1 MREVKNSGTRALG
14 TNVHDTCNGVFR
26 MCFRQGDL
34 LSKSNEEN
42 YQKALQ
48 KIIPDGLVDARL
60 TVAEEPF
67 ALPHNRLFGVQT
79 LVEMK
84 AHSRTSLK
92 PDDRAREVQQN
103 TESRIKKL
111 DSDFPG
117 STFEKTYRSYGENG
131 RFLVLV
137 VGPFEDLSEDFAVL
151 VDFLARRRAT
161 RLLDQWD
168 TTPGLAL
175 ALNRKALVHKFG
187 HLASLLWA
195 RLILGR
201 FQDAVPHAPFGATS
215 NSSEFPA
222 DEDPSNL
229 TGSHRPAYRGRNVPG
244 A

>member
-1 MREVKNSGTRALG
+1 MEPLINLPSLEKI
-14 TNVHDTCNGVFR
+14 
-26 MCFRQGDL
+26 
-34 LSKSNEEN
+34 SNYDYEP
-42 YQKALQ
+42 K
-48 KIIPDGLVDARL
+48 D
-60 TVAEEPF
+60 VA
-67 ALPHNRLFGVQT
+67 
-79 LVEMK
+79 
-84 AHSRTSLK
+84 RTSLK

-117 STFEKTYRSYGENG
+117 SAFEKTYRSYGENG

-137 VGPFEDLSEDFAVL
+137 IVPFADLPEDFAIRVC
-151 VDFLARRRAT
+151 FLARRRAT

-168 TTPGLAL
+168 TTPGQAL

-201 FQDAVPHAPFGATS
+201 FQDVVPHTPFGATS

-222 DEDPSNL
+222 ETENEAES
-229 TGSHRPAYRGRNVPG
+229 
-244 A
+244 